1 MGTIFANP
9 LEELAEFQDMNK
21 ELNEGRGPLQVSGCV
36 DSQKAHLLSETGGA
50 KRWKL
55 IVTYDDSRARE
66 LFEDYRTFD
75 PAVYLYP
82 ARDLLFYSSD
92 IHGNLLTRQ
101 RMQVFKSL
109 LENETGTVVTTADA
123 LMDRLLPLSEI
134 QNSCVRVA
142 CGETILLEKLKG
154 RLSQLGYERVGQV
167 DGMGQFSI
175 RGGIIDIFPL
185 TEELPVRIE
194 LWGDEVDSIRSFD
207 LESQRSV
214 EELEEVALYPATEL
228 LLLPERVEE
237 GLRQIEKETKAYA
250 RALREQMKTEQAA
263 RIEGAVRELSEE
275 IKEGFRVHG
284 LGGFIQYFSET
295 TVSFLN
301 YFPKDHLAVFLDEPL
316 RIKEKAEVVETEFRE
331 SMAHRLEGGYL
342 LPGQTDFLYSAKA
355 LLAMTALPST
365 LLLSGLDQKLSG
377 FPVKK
382 KYSIEAKSMGT
393 YHNGFEL
400 LIKDLERWQ
409 KGKYRVALLTA
420 SRTRASRLA
429 NDLREYGLKAYLP
442 DQDCS
447 QVKAGEIMVTYGN
460 LHRGF
465 EYPLLKFAVVT
476 EGDMFGN
483 GQGKKRKKKKTS
495 YQGRHIQSF
504 SELSPGDYVV
514 HENHGLGIYRG
525 IEKIEQDKVV
535 KDYIKIEYADGGN
548 LYLPATKL
556 EGIQK
561 YAGAE
566 AKKPKLNRL
575 GGSEW
580 HKTKTRVR
588 GAVREIAKDLVK
600 LYAARQDQEGFQ
612 YGPDTVWQREFE
624 EMFPYEETEDQLDAI
639 DAVKRDME
647 SRKIMDRLICGDV
660 GYGKTEIA
668 LRAAFKAIQEG
679 KQVVYL
685 VPTTILAQQHYNTF
699 VQRMKDFPVRV
710 DMMSRFRTPAEQ
722 KKTLEDLKKG
732 LVDVLILSLIHI

>member
-36 DSQKAHLLSETGGA
+36 DSQKAHLISETGGG

-134 QNSCVRVA
+134 QNSCVHVA

-214 EELEEVALYPATEL
+214 EELQEVALYPATEL
-228 LLLPERVEE
+228 LLLPERMEE

-263 RIEGAVRELSEE
+263 RIEGSVRELSEE

-355 LLAMTALPST
+355 LLAMTALPCT

-600 LYAARQDQEGFQ
+600 L
-612 YGPDTVWQREFE
+612 
-624 EMFPYEETEDQLDAI
+624 
-639 DAVKRDME
+639 
-647 SRKIMDRLICGDV
+647 
-660 GYGKTEIA
+660 
-668 LRAAFKAIQEG
+668 
-679 KQVVYL
+679 
-685 VPTTILAQQHYNTF
+685 
-699 VQRMKDFPVRV
+699 
-710 DMMSRFRTPAEQ
+710 
-722 KKTLEDLKKG
+722 
-732 LVDVLILSLIHI
+732 

>member
-36 DSQKAHLLSETGGA
+36 DSQKAHLISETGGG

-134 QNSCVRVA
+134 QNSCVHVA

-214 EELEEVALYPATEL
+214 EELQEVALYPATEL

-263 RIEGAVRELSEE
+263 RIEGSVRELSEE

-355 LLAMTALPST
+355 LLAMTALPCT

-575 GGSEW
+575 GGASG
-580 HKTKTRVR
+580 TRPR
-588 GAVREIAKDLVK
+588 RESGE
-600 LYAARQDQEGFQ
+600 RSG
-612 YGPDTVWQREFE
+612 
-624 EMFPYEETEDQLDAI
+624 
-639 DAVKRDME
+639 
-647 SRKIMDRLICGDV
+647 RLPRIW
-660 GYGKTEIA
+660 
-668 LRAAFKAIQEG
+668 
-679 KQVVYL
+679 
-685 VPTTILAQQHYNTF
+685 
-699 VQRMKDFPVRV
+699 
-710 DMMSRFRTPAEQ
+710 
-722 KKTLEDLKKG
+722 
-732 LVDVLILSLIHI
+732 

>member
-36 DSQKAHLLSETGGA
+36 DSQKAHLISETGGG

-134 QNSCVRVA
+134 QNSCVHVA

-214 EELEEVALYPATEL
+214 EELQEVALYPATEL

-263 RIEGAVRELSEE
+263 RIEGFGERAFPRRLRKASGFTGWAVLSNN
-275 IKEGFRVHG
+275 
-284 LGGFIQYFSET
+284 FSET

-355 LLAMTALPST
+355 LLAMTALPCT

-483 GQGKKRKKKKTS
+483 GQGKRGKRRRRPT
-495 YQGRHIQSF
+495 RA
-504 SELSPGDYVV
+504 
-514 HENHGLGIYRG
+514 GISR
-525 IEKIEQDKVV
+525 
-535 KDYIKIEYADGGN
+535 AFPSC
-548 LYLPATKL
+548 L
-556 EGIQK
+556 
-561 YAGAE
+561 
-566 AKKPKLNRL
+566 
-575 GGSEW
+575 
-580 HKTKTRVR
+580 
-588 GAVREIAKDLVK
+588 REIMWFMKT
-600 LYAARQDQEGFQ
+600 
-612 YGPDTVWQREFE
+612 TVLAFTVE
-624 EMFPYEETEDQLDAI
+624 L
-639 DAVKRDME
+639 KRL
-647 SRKIMDRLICGDV
+647 SRTR
-660 GYGKTEIA
+660 
-668 LRAAFKAIQEG
+668 
-679 KQVVYL
+679 
-685 VPTTILAQQHYNTF
+685 
-699 VQRMKDFPVRV
+699 
-710 DMMSRFRTPAEQ
+710 
-722 KKTLEDLKKG
+722 
-732 LVDVLILSLIHI
+732 

>member
-1 MGTIFANP
+1 MGSIFANP
-9 LEELAEFQDMNK
+9 LEELAEFQDMKK
-21 ELNEGRGPLQVSGCV
+21 ELNQGRGPLQVSGCV
-36 DSQKAHLLSETGGA
+36 DSQKAHLISEAGTE
-50 KRWKL
+50 KTWKL

-75 PAVYLYP
+75 PAVHLYP

-109 LENETGTVVTTADA
+109 IENGTGTVVTTADA

-134 QNSCVRVA
+134 ENSCVHVS
-142 CGETILLEKLKG
+142 CGETVLLEKLKG
-154 RLSQLGYERVGQV
+154 TLSQLGYERVGQV

-214 EELEEVALYPATEL
+214 EELDEVTLYPATEL

-237 GLRQIEKETKAYA
+237 GLQKIEKETKAYTK
-250 RALREQMKTEQAA
+250 ALRAQVKTEQAA
-263 RIEGAVRELSEE
+263 RIESLVRELSEE
-275 IKEGFRVHG
+275 IREGFRVHG
-284 LGGFIQYFSET
+284 LGGFIQYFSDT

-301 YFPKDHLAVFLDEPL
+301 YFPKEKLEVFLDEPL

-331 SMAHRLEGGYL
+331 SMVHRLEGGYL
-342 LPGQTDFLYSAKA
+342 LPGQTDFLYSSKA
-355 LLAMTALPST
+355 LLAMAALPRT
-365 LLLSGLDQKLSG
+365 LLLSGLEQKLPG

-382 KYSIEAKSMGT
+382 KYSIEAKSVGT
-393 YHNGFEL
+393 YHNGFDL

-409 KGKYRVALLTA
+409 KGKYRVVLLTA

-442 DQDCS
+442 DEAQS
-447 QVKAGEIMVTYGN
+447 QVKAGEIMVTYGT

-525 IEKIEQDKVV
+525 IEKIEQDKTV

-548 LYLPATKL
+548 LYLPATRL

-561 YAGAE
+561 YASAE

-588 GAVREIAKDLVK
+588 GAVKEIAKDLVK

-685 VPTTILAQQHYNTF
+685 VPTTILASSITIPLF
-699 VQRMKDFPVRV
+699 
-710 DMMSRFRTPAEQ
+710 SA
-722 KKTLEDLKKG
+722 
-732 LVDVLILSLIHI
+732 